1 MSNKIFTDE
10 NITEAY
16 NEFYKELEANKND
29 ASQNKIKLKEL
40 FRRLVFI
47 LIARRFFSKKVEEKI
62 DYSKVQN
69 VLLMRNDGLGDY
81 IQTTPLINLL
91 KHINPAIQIDI
102 ICSER
107 NSVLIQ
113 QDEQIRNCF
122 LLNSNTGFIKLI
134 KFCRQIKAKFKYD
147 VFIALKHT
155 STTKNAFI
163 GNLIASQSNK
173 ISFSH
178 NDTFRNKSYSLV
190 FNHLIEYP
198 KLPLHWSD
206 TLLKLI
212 YNSSSNQIV
221 GFKKSA
227 YILNKKFTE
236 AHAHKETILSKEQIK
251 MLINISAF
259 ETNRKFEVHQAVEM
273 IKYLSQIPKFQI
285 YITSSPKE
293 INLAQDIVNQVNCE
307 KCVLVSKDLI
317 DLINEL
323 PFFDI
328 LISPDTGI
336 VHFADALK
344 ISIIAFYQNYDKIT
358 KWHPL
363 KSRFVGIIP
372 ENGNFNKLNIQ
383 EIAKALEYLGV
394 KLN

>member
-16 NEFYKELEANKND
+16 NEFYKELEANKSD

-40 FRRLVFI
+40 FRRLVFV
-47 LIARRFFSKKVEEKI
+47 LISRKFFSKEVGKI

-81 IQTTPLINLL
+81 VQTTPLINLL
-91 KHINPAIQIDI
+91 KHINPAIQVDV

-107 NSVLIQ
+107 NLDLIQ
-113 QDEQIRNCF
+113 QDDQVRNYF

-155 STTKNAFI
+155 STTKNALI
-163 GNLIASQSNK
+163 GNLVASQSNK

-178 NDTFRNKSYSLV
+178 NNTLRNKSYSLA
-190 FNHLIEYP
+190 FTHLIEYP

-206 TLLKLI
+206 TLLTLI
-212 YNSSSNQIV
+212 YHSSLNQIV
-221 GFKKSA
+221 GFKKST
-227 YILNKKFTE
+227 YILNKKFTNV
-236 AHAHKETILSKEQIK
+236 HAHKETILNKEQIK
-251 MLINISAF
+251 VLINISAF
-259 ETNRKFEVHQAVEM
+259 ETSRKFEAHQAAE
-273 IKYLSQIPKFQI
+273 IIRYLIQNSKFQI
-285 YITSSPKE
+285 YVTSSPNE
-293 INLAQDIVNQVNCE
+293 ISLAQDIVNQVNCE
-307 KCVLVSKDLI
+307 KCSLVTKDLI
-317 DLINEL
+317 GLINEL
-323 PFFDI
+323 PLFDI

-336 VHFADALK
+336 VHFADALR
-344 ISIIAFYQNYDKIT
+344 ISIVAFYKNYDKIT

-372 ENGNFNKLNIQ
+372 ENGNFNKINIQ